1 MQSDACGL
9 WLGGALLRCGRLL
22 WPYERES
29 RACERVL
36 KRKVGMFFSSY
47 VFQID
52 RVAGKPIRLTKRL
65 SLVSGQKKGGLF
77 YVNAQPNSMKSAT
90 ILLA

>member
-1 MQSDACGL
+1 
-9 WLGGALLRCGRLL
+9 
-22 WPYERES
+22 
-29 RACERVL
+29 
-36 KRKVGMFFSSY
+36 MFFSSY

-77 YVNAQPNSMKSAT
+77 YVNALPNSIKSAT
-90 ILLA
+90 ILWVQAQRFCFRRTREAG

>member
-1 MQSDACGL
+1 
-9 WLGGALLRCGRLL
+9 
-22 WPYERES
+22 
-29 RACERVL
+29 
-36 KRKVGMFFSSY
+36 MFFSSY

-77 YVNAQPNSMKSAT
+77 YVNALPNSIKSAT